1 MRPQRYLKKPFS
13 LTESFD
19 WTRALAVWSVVKTG
33 ERFPVEVLTKEM
45 LALAIEG
52 HIQREEFD
60 KAFDMAERANGLK
73 GRLMVARDIM
83 HRQNRL
89 CDQHGLLRN
98 SLYQPQFL
106 WDFE

>member
-1 MRPQRYLKKPFS
+1 MPKKPFS